1 MTDSRLPDVDDP
13 TGTAPPDSP
22 TGPGQTG
29 TGSVDPTGDR
39 RPRPRSLDPSELGF
53 TPRPPV
59 PWLAPMLLLSTGLR
73 TVLAMLFGAYL
84 DKRELQGALPDDV
97 HQHDAV
103 DGELWID
110 YVADLGDGFPA
121 TYSLAYLLAQPELAV
136 DGAGR
141 LRRGDLLVM
150 GGDQVYPSASGEA
163 YEDRCKGPYQAALPT
178 TPAGQPPPTLYAIPG
193 NHDWYDGLT
202 AFLRLFARRR
212 DASIGGW
219 RTEQKRSYFAARLPH
234 NWWLFAIDEQFGAY
248 LDDPQLIYF
257 EKAAEQLGPD
267 DRIILAVPE
276 PTWVKAV
283 VDHQAYDAVDYF
295 LRTVIKPTGARV
307 PLMIS
312 GDQHHYARYAHP
324 ERELITCGGGGAYLS
339 ATHKLPERITVP
351 PVDTITRNTSP
362 RRQYALAGRYPQADR
377 SRRYSW
383 GIFHRLPRRN
393 PGFATLL
400 GTLQTLLMLAVA
412 GVIVSWADTNGQRL
426 FSIPLVAMVVL
437 TLGASVVFAKP
448 PSASGVRHSRHWLL
462 GLGHGAAH
470 IALAWVGALIWLQ
483 LPFVDWPWPLPVVA
497 AAVVYGPVAGL
508 VASQLT
514 AGYLVLAGAFDVN
527 VNELFAGQG
536 IEDSKSFVRM
546 RITADGA
553 LTIYPMAVDRVCR
566 RWRADPAGA
575 PHDPWIVPEQ
585 PLTARLAEEPITVR

>member
-1 MTDSRLPDVDDP
+1 MTDEPSTPAPAADPAGPDP
-13 TGTAPPDSP
+13 A
-22 TGPGQTG
+22 GPGPI
-29 TGSVDPTGDR
+29 DPD
-39 RPRPRSLDPSELGF
+39 PAAAEHHRPRSLDPRELGF
-53 TPRPPV
+53 APRPPV

-73 TVLAMLFGAYL
+73 TLLAMLFGAYL

-97 HQHDAV
+97 HHHDAV

-121 TYSLAYLLAQPELAV
+121 TYSLAYLLAQPELDV
-136 DGAGR
+136 DGVGR

-150 GGDQVYPSASGEA
+150 GGDQVYPAASGEA
-163 YEDRCKGPYQAALPT
+163 YEDRSKGPYQAAFPKP
-178 TPAGQPPPTLYAIPG
+178 PAGQPRPTLYAIPG

-212 DASIGGW
+212 DATIGGW
-219 RTEQKRSYFAARLPH
+219 RTEQKRSYFATRLP
-234 NWWLFAIDEQFGAY
+234 NDWWLFAIDEQFGAY

-257 EKAAEQLGPD
+257 EKAAEQLKPG
-267 DRIILAVPE
+267 DRVILAVPE

-283 VDHQAYDAVDYF
+283 GDPQAYDAVDYF
-295 LRTVIKPTGARV
+295 LRTVVKPTGARV

-312 GDQHHYARYAHP
+312 GDQHHYARYANP
-324 ERELITCGGGGAYLS
+324 DRQLITCGGGGAYLS

-351 PVDTITRNTSP
+351 PVDTLSRNASP
-362 RRQYALAGRYPQADR
+362 QRDYELAGRYPEAAR

-412 GVIVSWADTNGQRL
+412 GVIVSWADPDNQRL

-437 TLGASVVFAKP
+437 TLAASVVFAKP
-448 PSASGVRHSRHWLL
+448 PSASGARHSRHWLL
-462 GLGHGAAH
+462 GLGHGVAH
-470 IALAWVGALIWLQ
+470 IALAWVGALIWLE

-527 VNELFAGQG
+527 LNELFAGQG
-536 IEDSKSFVRM
+536 IEDSKCFIRM
-546 RITADGA
+546 RIAADGS
-553 LTIYPMAVDRVCR
+553 LTLYPVAVDRVCQ
-566 RWRADPAGA
+566 RWRADPQA
-575 PHDPWIVPEQ
+575 PAHAPWIVPEQ
-585 PLTARLAEEPITVR
+585 PLTTRLAEEPITIR